1 LSNSPGP
8 RGRLGA
14 LLALAFTLLA
24 GCAGM
29 PERLAVGTARSGI
42 EERLGR
48 PTAVHALADGTRLQY
63 SRQPAGQQVYNLD
76 LDSQGR
82 LVRLQQVMER
92 PAFEQV
98 LVNSWTQAEVL
109 RQFGQPAVVERV
121 ARFDGPVWTYR
132 FLEMGL
138 PRQAHVHLD
147 PMGVV
152 RQLMFT
158 DEMSLHEP
166 PDWLP

>member
-1 LSNSPGP
+1 MSGSARP
-8 RGRLGA
+8 RWRLGA
-14 LLALAFTLLA
+14 VLALAFTLLA

-29 PERLAVGTARSGI
+29 PERLAMGTPRSGI

-82 LVRLQQVMER
+82 LVRMQQVMDR

-98 LVNSWTQAEVL
+98 RVDSWSQADVL
-109 RQFGQPAVVERV
+109 RQFGQPALVERV
-121 ARFDGPVWTYR
+121 ARFDGPIWTYR

-147 PMGVV
+147 PAGVV
-152 RQLMFT
+152 RQLLFT
-158 DEMSLHEP
+158 DEMVLHDL
-166 PDWLP
+166 PDWLL